1 MKPCAQI
8 ILSQKSRSLFHLGHE
23 FGEQHGTSIDIYS
36 LHQAIDC
43 TREASRVRRKPYKI
57 DNRREVIIGIRGD
70 NISPKGG
77 SRRPGRLGNS
87 ALPRTTAMVM
97 MMIKTLIQMAT
108 LAN

>member
-1 MKPCAQI
+1 M
-8 ILSQKSRSLFHLGHE
+8 
-23 FGEQHGTSIDIYS
+23 
-36 LHQAIDC
+36 
-43 TREASRVRRKPYKI
+43 

-87 ALPRTTAMVM
+87 APPRTTAMVM
-97 MMIKTLIQMAT
+97 MMIKTLIQMAA